1 MSVPQR
7 PIHVMLM
14 LFVITRQDPI
24 IVPVIVGI
32 LGMDKRALVNIIHLM
47 SDPRE
52 TVLFYCSYMY
62 IITRMPYIGLYSQR

>member
-32 LGMDKRALVNIIHLM
+32 LGMDKRALVNIIHLL
-47 SDPRE
+47 SDPERNSF
-52 TVLFYCSYMY
+52 VLLFVHVHYYTY
-62 IITRMPYIGLYSQR
+62 AL

>member
-32 LGMDKRALVNIIHLM
+32 LGRDKRALVNI
-47 SDPRE
+47 E
-52 TVLFYCSYMY
+52 TVSFVLLFVHVHYYTY
-62 IITRMPYIGLYSQR
+62 ALYRTV

>member
-32 LGMDKRALVNIIHLM
+32 LGMDKRVLVNI
-47 SDPRE
+47 E
-52 TVLFYCSYMY
+52 CCSYMY
-62 IITRMPYIGLYSQR
+62 IIRRMPYMELYSQRER

>member
-14 LFVITRQDPI
+14 LFAITRQDPI

-47 SDPRE
+47 SDPE
-52 TVLFYCSYMY
+52 GNS
-62 IITRMPYIGLYSQR
+62 

>member
-7 PIHVMLM
+7 PLHVMLM

-32 LGMDKRALVNIIHLM
+32 LGMDKPALVNI
-47 SDPRE
+47 E
-52 TVLFYCSYMY
+52 CCSYMY
-62 IITRMPYIGLYSQR
+62 IVTDMPHIDLYSQR

>member
-32 LGMDKRALVNIIHLM
+32 LGMDKRVLVNI
-47 SDPRE
+47 E
-52 TVLFYCSYMY
+52 CCSHMY
-62 IITRMPYIGLYSQR
+62 IITRMHYIELYSQRKR

>member
-24 IVPVIVGI
+24 IVPVIVGT
-32 LGMDKRALVNIIHLM
+32 LGKDKRALVNIIHLM
-47 SDPRE
+47 SDPE
-52 TVLFYCSYMY
+52 GNSLFCCSYMY
-62 IITRMPYIGLYSQR
+62 IITRMPYIDLYSQR

>member
-32 LGMDKRALVNIIHLM
+32 LGMDKRALVNI
-47 SDPRE
+47 E
-52 TVLFYCSYMY
+52 CCSYMY
-62 IITRMPYIGLYSQR
+62 IITRMPYIELYSQRER